1 MTQKRRRLTLR
12 DVAEVAGVSEM
23 TVSRVLRGSG
33 VVSARSRAHIIS
45 VVEKMGYV
53 QNQLAGSL
61 ATTRSNQI
69 AVIIPSLVNNVFTEV
84 MEGITLELE
93 KADYH
98 AIVGISGYSLQKEE
112 ALLYSMMSW
121 RPAGIIVPNIYHTQK
136 TRNMLASSGVP
147 VVEMMS
153 LTDTPIDMCV
163 GLDQRAASREIAR
176 YLLSRGY
183 KRFGY
188 VGWNEEDYSA
198 ADRFEEIRLLI
209 EDAGLEIIA
218 PDLFA
223 SPPNFADG
231 KRGLSRLLDI
241 APDLDAV
248 IFSNDTAATGGMMHC
263 IEAGIRIPHDLAIA
277 GFSGLPT
284 GQNMPQKLT
293 TIVTKRHD
301 IGRVS
306 ARSIIRGLEG
316 APTTAISD
324 LKFELNKGQT
334 A

>member
-1 MTQKRRRLTLR
+1 MTQKKRRLTLR

-33 VVSARSRAHIIS
+33 VVSARSRAHIMS

-84 MEGITLELE
+84 MQGITLELE
-93 KADYH
+93 KGDYH

-136 TRNMLASSGVP
+136 TRNMLANSGVP

-163 GLDQRAASREIAR
+163 GLDQRAASRAIAR
-176 YLLSRGY
+176 YLLSCGY

-198 ADRFEEIRLLI
+198 AARFEEIKQLI
-209 EDAGLEIIA
+209 EDAGLDIIA
-218 PDLFA
+218 PDLFT

-231 KRGLSRLLDI
+231 KRGLNELLEI
-241 APDLDAV
+241 APDRDAV
-248 IFSNDTAATGGMMHC
+248 FFSNDTAATGGMMHC
-263 IEAGIRIPHDLAIA
+263 IEAGIQIPYDLAIA

-316 APTTAISD
+316 APKKAISD